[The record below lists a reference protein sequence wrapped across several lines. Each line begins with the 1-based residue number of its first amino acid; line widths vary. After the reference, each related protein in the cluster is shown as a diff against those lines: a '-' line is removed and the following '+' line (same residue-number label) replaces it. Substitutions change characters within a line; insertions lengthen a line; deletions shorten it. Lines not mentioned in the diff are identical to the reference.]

1 MLPGLFTGLMGGGH
15 APGHGATGGNLLGT
29 ALGKGVSLKTIKSYF
44 PSLVPEAKRRIKAR
58 KRKSRG
64 R

>member
-1 MLPGLFTGLMGGGH
+1 MLPGLMGLIGGGH
-15 APGHGATGGNLLGT
+15 APGHGAAGSNLLGT
-29 ALGKGVSLKTIKSYF
+29 AIGQGMSLKTIRTYF
-44 PSLVPEAKRRIKAR
+44 PSLVPEARRRIKAR